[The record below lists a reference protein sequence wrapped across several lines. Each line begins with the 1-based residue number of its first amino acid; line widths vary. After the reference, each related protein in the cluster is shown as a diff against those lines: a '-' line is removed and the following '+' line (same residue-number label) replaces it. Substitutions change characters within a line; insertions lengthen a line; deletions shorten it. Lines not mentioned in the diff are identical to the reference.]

1 MAKEVVRAAPPR
13 QTKELPV
20 AASEPARV
28 DAATTVAA
36 GVLTTLGLT
45 APAPVVPAPG
55 PVAVPVVEAPL
66 ADEPP
71 PVIGSA
77 AVDST
82 LPSTAAPVAS
92 AGATAAAADTS
103 EPVDGHLSG
112 VPSRTDTDS
121 GPQTQALSKTTE
133 RPVDRA
139 PRPAVNPK
147 NQVVF
152 LASDVVR
159 RRLKMF
165 TVREV
170 HAVAV
175 SSIVAYAV
183 EKLLDAMT
191 DDEIARRIAALGHGL
206 RRGKGPTTENP
217 LYLAGSKKNQVAFLT
232 TDTVK
237 RRIKMFTVRDVD
249 PIAEGMVAMFA
260 VGRLFESMLDDEIAA
275 HLAAIEEASAQAR
288 SLTD

>member
-13 QTKELPV
+13 QTKELPTQ
-20 AASEPARV
+20 ASEPARV

-45 APAPVVPAPG
+45 APAPVVPAPA
-55 PVAVPVVEAPL
+55 PVAAPVVEAPL

-82 LPSTAAPVAS
+82 TAPVAS

-103 EPVDGHLSG
+103 EPVDRHLSG
-112 VPSRTDTDS
+112 VPSSTDTDS

-139 PRPAVNPK
+139 SRPASNPK

-191 DDEIARRIAALGHGL
+191 DDEIAGRIAALGHGL

-275 HLAAIEEASAQAR
+275 HVAALEEAAAAQAR
-288 SLTD
+288 SLTA

>member
-1 MAKEVVRAAPPR
+1 
-13 QTKELPV
+13 
-20 AASEPARV
+20 
-28 DAATTVAA
+28 
-36 GVLTTLGLT
+36 
-45 APAPVVPAPG
+45 
-55 PVAVPVVEAPL
+55 VE
-66 ADEPP
+66 E
-71 PVIGSA
+71 
-77 AVDST
+77 
-82 LPSTAAPVAS
+82 
-92 AGATAAAADTS
+92 TS
-103 EPVDGHLSG
+103 EPTDGHPSG
-112 VPSRTDTDS
+112 VPANTDAGS
-121 GPQTQALSKTTE
+121 GPQTQAPSKTIE
-133 RPVDRA
+133 RPVDRV
-139 PRPAVNPK
+139 PRPAANSK

-165 TVREV
+165 TVRED

-232 TDTVK
+232 TDVVK
-237 RRIKMFTVRDVD
+237 RRIKMFTVREVD
-249 PIAEGMVAMFA
+249 PVAEGMVAMFA
-260 VGRLFESMLDDEIAA
+260 VGRLFESMLDDEIAT
-275 HLAAIEEASAQAR
+275 HVAAIEEASAQAR

>member
-13 QTKELPV
+13 QTKELPTQ
-20 AASEPARV
+20 ASEPARV

-45 APAPVVPAPG
+45 APAPVVPAPA
-55 PVAVPVVEAPL
+55 PVAAPVVEAPL
-66 ADEPP
+66 ADVPP

-77 AVDST
+77 AVNST
-82 LPSTAAPVAS
+82 VPSTATPVAS
-92 AGATAAAADTS
+92 AGAAGETS
-103 EPVDGHLSG
+103 EPADGHLSG
-112 VPSRTDTDS
+112 VPSNTDTDG

-139 PRPAVNPK
+139 SRPASNPK

-191 DDEIARRIAALGHGL
+191 DDEIAGRIAALGHGL

-275 HLAAIEEASAQAR
+275 HVAAIEEASAQAR

>member
-45 APAPVVPAPG
+45 TPAPVVPASAPA
-55 PVAVPVVEAPL
+55 AVPVVEA
-66 ADEPP
+66 PP

-82 LPSTAAPVAS
+82 VPSTAAPVAS
-92 AGATAAAADTS
+92 AGAAGETS
-103 EPVDGHLSG
+103 EPADGHLSG
-112 VPSRTDTDS
+112 VPSNTDTDG

-139 PRPAVNPK
+139 SRPASNPK

-191 DDEIARRIAALGHGL
+191 DDEIAGRIAALGHGL

-275 HLAAIEEASAQAR
+275 HVAAIEEASAQAR